1 MIGKIVKYIVGEII
15 KYVIILEFSIV
26 EVENWNSFK
35 IFLIFSYFY

>member
-26 EVENWNSFK
+26 EVEN
-35 IFLIFSYFY
+35 